1 MKVTPQQVH
10 AWYLEATAKLHPE
23 SFNPDAQK
31 RYEELTDEQKS
42 IDVFV
47 ADKIN
52 AHFKNATA

>member
-1 MKVTPQQVH
+1 
-10 AWYLEATAKLHPE
+10 LHPE

-42 IDVFV
+42 IDAFV

-52 AHFKNATA
+52 AHFKDATA